1 MVKSLLLSSVALV
14 AFAGA
19 GTHPFSTTLT
29 TIPKPLSPPFPVHLL
44 EPEGPIEAFAPGEF
58 LTYDI
63 DYGPIPAGTASL
75 AVHELSDGTWRLE
88 ATGKSRRFYDWIFP
102 VRDSYVSVFDP
113 TSQLPVR
120 FLRDVS
126 EGGYELH
133 QDYAFDWSAGWCETE
148 EHRRRTPDDDDAFAL
163 PGRVQD
169 MVSAFYTLRN
179 LDLSTAEPGDIF
191 TLPTIVDGEL
201 FPLSVTFLGRD
212 QVRLSDQTHSALAFQ
227 PVIQEGRIWSSRDD
241 LTVWVSDDRA
251 HVPLV
256 AETRLLIGS
265 LRLTLTS
272 RVR

>member
-1 MVKSLLLSSVALV
+1 
-14 AFAGA
+14 
-19 GTHPFSTTLT
+19 
-29 TIPKPLSPPFPVHLL
+29 
-44 EPEGPIEAFAPGEF
+44 
-58 LTYDI
+58 
-63 DYGPIPAGTASL
+63 
-75 AVHELSDGTWRLE
+75 
-88 ATGKSRRFYDWIFP
+88 
-102 VRDSYVSVFDP
+102 
-113 TSQLPVR
+113 
-120 FLRDVS
+120 
-126 EGGYELH
+126 
-133 QDYAFDWSAGWCETE
+133 
-148 EHRRRTPDDDDAFAL
+148 
-163 PGRVQD
+163 
-169 MVSAFYTLRN
+169 
-179 LDLSTAEPGDIF
+179 LSTAEPGDIF